1 VGSIYSY
8 ELGYSPGTW
17 EYDTAYYAVN
27 STFGY
32 LNEKVLLKEY
42 YQLVELWRERVRLE
56 ISKIYITLLRKFLNI
71 LKALEVFKMEQKK
84 LILIQDVL
92 NELRQIEPGNGK
104 RYIKMVSMQMGIKY
118 LSTILKASQ
127 GKFLMKS

>member
-1 VGSIYSY
+1 
-8 ELGYSPGTW
+8 
-17 EYDTAYYAVN
+17 
-27 STFGY
+27 
-32 LNEKVLLKEY
+32 
-42 YQLVELWRERVRLE
+42 
-56 ISKIYITLLRKFLNI
+56 
-71 LKALEVFKMEQKK
+71 MEQKK